1 MEPCPGDWGSQ
12 GSSDGH
18 LGPGASWE
26 ARGRGTSGGEWP
38 GGDGSAH
45 RHVGEKFERRVAVSV
60 VPGRERVADLVP
72 GMRESTGAEG
82 GADGKQAAR
91 RAEI

>member
-1 MEPCPGDWGSQ
+1 MGISGLVRWALGS
-12 GSSDGH
+12 GSV
-18 LGPGASWE
+18 LGGSRE
-26 ARGRGTSGGEWP
+26 RDSGGEWP

-45 RHVGEKFERRVAVSV
+45 RHVGERFERRVAVSV